1 MDLLRQMKANRQTT
15 RSDSTTPAVT
25 SIHSLPKP
33 DSNLV
38 TKKKII
44 EDKPKHKVLKEYFEN
59 LIERICS
66 ENESEED

>member
-1 MDLLRQMKANRQTT
+1 MDLLRQMKANRQTI
-15 RSDSTTPAVT
+15 TPAVT

-33 DSNLV
+33 DSNIV

-66 ENESEED
+66 ENESESE

>member
-1 MDLLRQMKANRQTT
+1 MDLLRQMKANRQV
-15 RSDSTTPAVT
+15 SVTPSVT
-25 SIHSLPKP
+25 SLHALPKP
-33 DSNLV
+33 DSNVV